1 MLATCSRARF
11 LSWRVTCWEFRAL
24 PRLEGTA
31 AGRLAYRMLGSVADA
46 EDVLAEAQLRLLSRP
61 NPPDNEEA
69 FMFRVVTNLAVD
81 LLRQRQRQRGRYPG
95 PWLPEPLPTQST
107 DAEALA
113 EFADELSLG
122 FVLMLERLSPA
133 ERVVFLLREGFDY
146 AFAEIGELIGVSA
159 AACRQRY
166 RRARSNLNNAKRFA
180 TPPDEQRALL
190 DRLLLAVAEEDLVAL
205 VRMFSEDSVVLT
217 DGGGI
222 VSAAV
227 RPVTGRERIAEVLL
241 HLSRKAFAEG
251 DITYEFIEL
260 NGGVGLLLR
269 QHGHLHS
276 CFQVE
281 GTGGVV
287 KRLFVSRN
295 PEKLA
300 LLRPGSC

>member
-1 MLATCSRARF
+1 
-11 LSWRVTCWEFRAL
+11 
-24 PRLEGTA
+24 
-31 AGRLAYRMLGSVADA
+31 
-46 EDVLAEAQLRLLSRP
+46 
-61 NPPDNEEA
+61 
-69 FMFRVVTNLAVD
+69 MFRVVTNLAVD

-133 ERVVFLLREGFDY
+133 ERVVFLLRDGFDY

-190 DRLLLAVAEEDLVAL
+190 DRLLLAVAEEDLAAL

-227 RPVTGRERIAEVLL
+227 RPVIGRERIAGVLL

-251 DITYEFIEL
+251 DMSYEFIEL

-300 LLRPGSC
+300 HLRPASG